1 METEALRLALVGD
14 CMFGRLVNEAL
25 EHAAPEF
32 PWGDTLPL
40 LKAADWRFC
49 NLECVIADGGAP
61 WSAYPK
67 AFHFRSAAKN
77 VAVLGAARID
87 AVSLANNHVLD
98 YGYDALVE
106 MLEILDGAEILHAGA
121 GRNFEEASRM
131 ATAEVRG
138 RKLGLLAF
146 TDNEPE
152 WEASADRPGIFYVPV
167 EPEDPRAAQ
176 LLESV
181 RSDAAAVDLLIVSAH
196 WGPNWG
202 YAPPEEHVRFA
213 HALVEAGAGV
223 VFGHSS
229 HVFRGVEFYRDRP
242 IIYGA
247 GDFIDDYAVDE
258 VERNDESF
266 IFVLETEDGTPRGL
280 RLHPTVIRNFQA
292 RQASRTE
299 GKRIAGKMRQLC
311 RAFHTP
317 ANWSDQGHLALGTMG
332 E

>member
-1 METEALRLALVGD
+1 MESEALRLALLGD

-25 EHAAPEF
+25 EHEAPEF

-40 LKAADWRFC
+40 LGAADWRFC

-98 YGYDALVE
+98 YGYDALLE
-106 MLEILDGAEILHAGA
+106 MLEILDGAKILHAGA
-121 GRNFEEASRM
+121 GRNFEEAART
-131 ATAEVRG
+131 ATAVVRG

-152 WEASADRPGIFYVPV
+152 WEATTDRPGIFYVPV
-167 EPEDPRAAQ
+167 EPGDPRAAQ
-176 LLESV
+176 LLDIV
-181 RSDAAAVDLLIVSAH
+181 RASAAAVDLLIVSAH
-196 WGPNWG
+196 WGPNWD
-202 YAPPEEHVRFA
+202 YATPKEHVGFA

-223 VFGHSS
+223 VIGHSS

-247 GDFIDDYAVDE
+247 GNFIDDYAVDE

-266 IFVLETEDGTPRGL
+266 VFMLETGNGIPRGL
-280 RLHPTVIRNFQA
+280 RLHPTVIRNFRA

-299 GKRIAGKMRQLC
+299 GKRISTKMRQLC
-311 RAFHTP
+311 GTFHTR
-317 ANWSDQGHLALGTMG
+317 AEWSDQGHLAVGTTG